1 MKKQRALP
9 LGYRIKNGRIETVRA
24 EAEAVRHI
32 YRLYEEGSS
41 LESIAAAMQQKGVRY
56 SEATTAWNKH
66 MVKRVLENPKYMG
79 TDAFPAILERET
91 YERVRAIYKKKTQ
104 AWQAPE
110 PNPEKQIWKR
120 LACGECGGKVK
131 RIGGRG
137 IDNTILEC
145 QNCKKRYEYP
155 LNAFKEKL
163 LAALKDALA
172 APEGTTAYRPT
183 PEILRLE
190 NEIDRRIS
198 KPTDGDGTRK
208 MVLEAALLRYLAGPA
223 PEKKII
229 EPDWTVFKDRVDTAL
244 ICAGEINIRLKQ
256 ERKWDTDAGIGKE
269 CTAHTRQPNA
279 HPHGQA
285 EKRQGAG
292 GGILPG
298 EYGSGRSDQ
307 QLPCAAGVL

>member
-24 EAEAVRHI
+24 EAEAVRHN
-32 YRLYEEGSS
+32 YRLYEEGGS

-56 SEATTAWNKH
+56 SEAAAAWNKH

-79 TDAFPAILERET
+79 TDTFPAILERET
-91 YERVRAIYKKKTQ
+91 YERVRAIYEKKTQ
-104 AWQAPE
+104 AWQASE
-110 PNPEKQIWKR
+110 PNPEKYIWKR
-120 LACGECGGKVK
+120 LVCGECGS
-131 RIGGRG
+131 RIVRHG
-137 IDNTILEC
+137 IRKENAVYLRC

-155 LNAFKEKL
+155 LDAFKEKL

-172 APEGTTAYRPT
+172 TPEGTTAYRPT

-198 KPTDGDGTRK
+198 RPTDGDGTRK
-208 MVLEAALLRYLAGPA
+208 MIMEAALLRYLAGPA
-223 PEKKII
+223 PEEKTI

-285 EKRQGAG
+285 EKRQRAG
-292 GGILPG
+292 GGLLPG

-307 QLPCAAGVL
+307 QFPCAAGVL